1 MVKTF
6 VDIKELTETGEED
19 ANRKPKSRD
28 ELGQD
33 IVKKWC
39 KDGPQN
45 IWLER
50 RGQPRNKGANVHP
63 LFLTGIGMGDFQ
75 DRYHK

>member
-1 MVKTF
+1 MQRTF
-6 VDIKELTETGEED
+6 LEVKELIDTGKED
-19 ANRKPKSRD
+19 ANKKPKSRD
-28 ELGQD
+28 ELSQD

-50 RGQPRNKGANVHP
+50 RGQPRNKGVNVHP
-63 LFLTGIGMGDFQ
+63 LFLTGIGVGDFQ
-75 DRYHK
+75 DR